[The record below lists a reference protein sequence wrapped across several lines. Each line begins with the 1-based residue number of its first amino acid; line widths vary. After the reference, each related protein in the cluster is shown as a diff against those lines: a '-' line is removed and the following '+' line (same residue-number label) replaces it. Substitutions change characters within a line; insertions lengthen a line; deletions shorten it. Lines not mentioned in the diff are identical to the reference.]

1 MYGLVRI
8 WIDVIREFW
17 GGKFFVFDFFKGVR
31 DSFLVINDVRLFFV
45 NFFNFREN
53 IRERRFFL
61 VVRFWSELI

>member
-8 WIDVIREFW
+8 WIDVIREFR
-17 GGKFFVFDFFKGVR
+17 GGKFFVFDFIKGVR
-31 DSFLVINDVRLFFV
+31 DSLLVINDIRLFFV